1 MPKKHNLTYTE
12 KIIISS
18 VVFGTIIF
26 AGLLYKFPILRT
38 IFTETIPN
46 ATQKTYNN
54 VSIGLSHFLSE
65 LYKDSNLMK
74 SYLTYFVIYGFIIM
88 ATIFFYLYNSDK
100 DLFSNKSF
108 VSNASMLF
116 MFFVIGLLIKVM
128 FLTSTYKP
136 GENMTNNYN
145 IVYGAISIMA
155 IVIIL
160 YSAYSYL
167 SNKTLFILTNIFMI
181 FILLGLV
188 AALAMFFIIFNNS
201 LKLLT
206 GWSGFLV
213 YLIFYIPCLLISLIE
228 YIKNEFNSTT
238 NTVFI
243 LFILE
248 ISFILSY
255 LYLPKILNLYLN
267 KGGKVLLGESR
278 FLDKEYTLASGSELK
293 IDNKQ
298 VELVKGIEKTNKS
311 SDQNFS
317 VSMWVYINAQPPS
330 DGTYVKESNI
340 FHYYNENSN
349 SNSQKPQI
357 VYHYHPKTNKIN
369 NFKIYFTNDEMDGV
383 KNYYE
388 FTMPEQKWNNIVI
401 NYNSDIVDVFVNG
414 NLETSF
420 KFAPNYKMPNYN
432 NGDIIK
438 IGSNDG
444 LYGSICNIRYY
455 HHPLSKS
462 EIVNHYN
469 LLVFKN
475 PPINTI

>member
-18 VVFGTIIF
+18 VVFGIIVF
-26 AGLLYKFPILRT
+26 TGLLYKFPTFRS

-54 VSIGLSHFLSE
+54 ISLGLSLFMSD
-65 LYKDSNLMK
+65 LYKDTNLMK
-74 SYLTYFVIYGFIIM
+74 SYLTYSIVYGLIII
-88 ATIFFYLYNSDK
+88 ATIFFYLYNTDK
-100 DLFSNKSF
+100 YLFSNKTF
-108 VSNASMLF
+108 VSNVSMLF

-145 IVYGAISIMA
+145 IVYGAIALMTIS
-155 IVIIL
+155 IIL
-160 YSAYSYL
+160 YSVYSYL
-167 SNKTLFILTNIFMI
+167 SKETLLLVSNIFMI
-181 FILLGLV
+181 FLLLGLT

-213 YLIFYIPCLLISLIE
+213 YFIFYIPCLLISLIE
-228 YIKNEFNSTT
+228 YIKGEFKSTT
-238 NTVFI
+238 NTIFI

-248 ISFILSY
+248 ICFILSY

-267 KGGKVLLGESR
+267 KGGKVLLDDSR

-293 IDNKQ
+293 IKDKHAQ
-298 VELVKGIEKTNKS
+298 LVAGVEKTSKS

-317 VSMWVYINAQPPS
+317 LSMWVYINTQPPS
-330 DGTYVKESNI
+330 DGTYAKESNI

-349 SNSQKPQI
+349 SNYKKPQI
-357 VYHYHPKTNKIN
+357 VYNYHAKTNKIN
-369 NFKIYFTNDEMDGV
+369 NFKIYFTNDEVDGI

-388 FTMPEQKWNNIVI
+388 FAMPEQKWNNLVI
-401 NYNSDIVDVFVNG
+401 NYNSDIVDLFVNG
-414 NLETSF
+414 NLATSF

-432 NGDIIK
+432 NSDIIK